1 MSSLAAD
8 PVFQLNTVLW
18 MLQPLP
24 DQPGAI
30 RPVLYRAGYR
40 VRALGKPLSTPA
52 EVERSLAVNLN
63 LRGMPAPDVLASA
76 PPGRP
81 WLVFECKASSFGSK
95 SSTSA
100 QAIKILAR
108 AAELSLVAGSP
119 PGVDVPGCV
128 VYVTRSDQA
137 ADLQTTLDGLAAR
150 LRAAS
155 LEPASAGTLGM
166 RVETGVGLIV
176 EQAGGQLAEAAREAL
191 DGGVV
196 VLAASGPEEDARPL
210 YLVPFDPSVEQTAD
224 ERTRCLR
231 ILLARA
237 RAYAASL
244 IGRSPAPGT
253 AVLEGAELLHGATFG
268 LSKFWSDTQARTAA
282 AHETLRFVKAALRSM
297 GRSSAPFMTDGSS
310 PVRIEVTLNSDGHR
324 QECAEAIMTARLP
337 EGPELPEFIAD
348 ELPLAD
354 LS

>member
-30 RPVLYRAGYR
+30 RPMLYRAGYR
-40 VRALGKPLSTPA
+40 VRALGKPLSAPA

-63 LRGMPAPDVLASA
+63 LRGRPAPDVLASA
-76 PPGRP
+76 PPGSP
-81 WLVFECKASSFGSK
+81 WLVIECKASSF
-95 SSTSA
+95 SSSSTTSA
-100 QAIKILAR
+100 QATKILAR

-119 PGVDVPGCV
+119 PGVEVPGHV
-128 VYVTRSDQA
+128 VYVTRSDRA
-137 ADLQTTLDGLAAR
+137 ADLQATLDELAAT

-166 RVETGVGLIV
+166 RVETGVGLVV
-176 EQAGGQLAEAAREAL
+176 EQAGGQLPEAAREAL
-191 DGGVV
+191 DGEVV
-196 VLAASGPEEDARPL
+196 ILEAAGPEEDARPL
-210 YLVPFDPSVEQTAD
+210 YLVPYDPSVEQTAD

-237 RAYAASL
+237 RAHAASL

-297 GRSSAPFMTDGSS
+297 RSSTPFMMDGSS
-310 PVRIEVTLNSDGHR
+310 PVRIEVTLNCDGHR

-337 EGPELPEFIAD
+337 EDPELPEFIAD